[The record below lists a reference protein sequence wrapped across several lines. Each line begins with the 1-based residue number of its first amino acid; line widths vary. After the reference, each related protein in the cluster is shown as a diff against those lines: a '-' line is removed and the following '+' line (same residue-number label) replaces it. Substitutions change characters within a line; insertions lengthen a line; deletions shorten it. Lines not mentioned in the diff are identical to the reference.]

1 MDEEK
6 KVTEEVEEVSVEQFL
21 SDKIVS
27 SEDADEIEKLS
38 KALASVRKVCDE
50 NEAEYRRLELEAE
63 KIEKETKESRRKT
76 VWQFIGTIG
85 AAIVGA
91 LGVVGAQYVKG
102 EMDSR
107 YQDEGYEH
115 EKTESVIWNKNK
127 HRR

>member
-6 KVTEEVEEVSVEQFL
+6 KVTEEVEEVSVEQYL

-38 KALASVRKVCDE
+38 KALASVMKVCDE
-50 NEAEYRRLELEAE
+50 NEAEFRRQELEAE
-63 KIEKETKESRRKT
+63 KIEKEAKESKRKT
-76 VWQFIGTIG
+76 MWQFIGTVVAALVGAGGVIG
-85 AAIVGA
+85 AQI
-91 LGVVGAQYVKG
+91 VKG

-115 EKTESVIWNKNK
+115 EKTESVIWNRNK